1 MDPSYFEKRKQE
13 AKEAEEAQKAMKEA
27 KKAELEQLSDDGEDN
42 ETAQAEGDPKL
53 FDPFRSY
60 QPKSRSK
67 IFVK

>member
-1 MDPSYFEKRKQE
+1 MDPSYFEKRRQE

-27 KKAELEQLSDDGEDN
+27 KKAELEQLNDGEDD